1 MVNIIGYIAGQRYI
15 ASAAA
20 KDWFGEVRMKKL
32 RFTPLDAV
40 FLVIFILASVL
51 VGSLLYPVVS
61 LILGGL

>member
-1 MVNIIGYIAGQRYI
+1 
-15 ASAAA
+15 
-20 KDWFGEVRMKKL
+20 MKKL

-40 FLVIFILASVL
+40 ILVIFILASVL

>member
-1 MVNIIGYIAGQRYI
+1 
-15 ASAAA
+15 
-20 KDWFGEVRMKKL
+20 MKKP

-40 FLVIFILASVL
+40 VLVIFILASVL